1 MASLG
6 FVYGLLL
13 GNCGYQTDRKI
24 YDQSASHSACDP
36 FVIWARQNHKLP
48 FARGR
53 ENYQSSSDEVAFLL
67 TLTIAVMSLIIKLIC
82 FFMVWIFISF
92 GFLRLIGFL
101 LGIASTTALSVWWFF
116 VLLACVFIMC
126 AAVNI
131 WLNPDDS
138 RTGEY
143 IGAISVSYMIA
154 YLYF

>member
-1 MASLG
+1 
-6 FVYGLLL
+6 
-13 GNCGYQTDRKI
+13 
-24 YDQSASHSACDP
+24 
-36 FVIWARQNHKLP
+36 
-48 FARGR
+48 
-53 ENYQSSSDEVAFLL
+53 
-67 TLTIAVMSLIIKLIC
+67 MSLIIKLIC

-92 GFLRLIGFL
+92 GFLWLIGFL

-116 VLLACVFIMC
+116 VLLACVFIIC
-126 AAVNI
+126 AAVSV